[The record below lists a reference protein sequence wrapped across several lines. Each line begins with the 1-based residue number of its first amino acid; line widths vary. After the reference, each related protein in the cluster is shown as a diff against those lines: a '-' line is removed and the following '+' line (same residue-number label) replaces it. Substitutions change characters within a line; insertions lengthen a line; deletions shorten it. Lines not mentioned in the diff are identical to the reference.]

1 MSDFED
7 YVPKCV
13 PEFGNGFIRYDI
25 ERIEH
30 KDNIYRITFKD
41 GLLTQGVIMPDNL
54 GFKPET
60 DMKVIW
66 DNDGSLGSEGYLSFY
81 DQQGKQLCALHH
93 ERASTVW
100 HNITPKDSDKEPEYT
115 DESGKLTLAG
125 LEKVMGKPVKELLK
139 DPANR
144 ESISQI
150 LSDGA
155 LKEVLGMP
163 DSVELTPNMRETAKR
178 MIKEYGGLPTPD
190 QIDKKFEETDKIERD
205 ILKRRWNL
213 IKECYE
219 DIQDKKAKLAEL
231 PEPKV
236 GESADLIE
244 KRVKSE
250 VRIEFNEEKIEELYK
265 RISPGLAAL
274 REDDREKVEK
284 GMDPKQAQ
292 KERREAV
299 KDYYKKISSYNKK
312 SGMEK

>member
-13 PEFGNGFIRYDI
+13 SEFGNGFIRYDI

-163 DSVELTPNMRETAKR
+163 NSVEFTPSMRETAKR
-178 MIKEYGGLPTPD
+178 MVKEYGRMPTPD
-190 QIDKKFEETDKIERD
+190 EIDKKFEAVDKMEKDVLKLRWDKIKEYYGD
-205 ILKRRWNL
+205 IKDN
-213 IKECYE
+213 
-219 DIQDKKAKLAEL
+219 QAEL
-231 PEPKV
+231 AKMPEPKID
-236 GESADLIE
+236 ESADLLV
-244 KRVKSE
+244 KRITLKAGNE
-250 VRIEFNEEKIEELYK
+250 INEEKIEELYK
-265 RISPGLAAL
+265 RINPTLAAL
-274 REDDREKVEK
+274 REEEKEKVEK
-284 GMDPKQAQ
+284 GMNPKQAQ

-299 KDYYKKISSYNKK
+299 KVYYNKK
-312 SGMEK
+312 KAREI

>member
-13 PEFGNGFIRYDI
+13 QEFGNGFIRYDI

-163 DSVELTPNMRETAKR
+163 DSVELIPNMRETAKR

-190 QIDKKFEETDKIERD
+190 QIDKKFEEADKMEKDALKLRWDKI
-205 ILKRRWNL
+205 
-213 IKECYE
+213 KEHYGKVK
-219 DIQDKKAKLAEL
+219 DNQAEL
-231 PEPKV
+231 AKMPEPKKD
-236 GESADLIE
+236 ESSVLFE
-244 KRVKSE
+244 KRITLE
-250 VRIEFNEEKIEELYK
+250 ARNEINGEKIEELYK
-265 RISPGLAAL
+265 RINPKLAAL
-274 REDDREKVEK
+274 REEERGKVEK

-299 KDYYKKISSYNKK
+299 KDYYKKTSQRE
-312 SGMEK
+312 G